1 MGKRFKA
8 MRGTHDL
15 LPDESWLWRWIET
28 AFVDLCSRYAYQEIR
43 VPIFESTE
51 LFERG
56 TGFGSDVVQKE
67 MYTFPDKKGRS
78 LSLRPEGTPS
88 VIRAYLEHGLS
99 RRAKVAKLFYMGPM
113 FRYDK
118 PGAGRYRQFHQVGV
132 EVIGTLSPRADAEV
146 ILLLWDYL
154 KLIGL
159 EDISLRL
166 NTLGCKDCRE
176 RYSGVVRDFLEGRLG
191 HLCEDCHDRF
201 GRNPLR
207 VLDCKV
213 AGCKDVIQDAPAVD
227 AVLDDDCVAHFG
239 EVKRYVELAGV
250 DFCVDAKLVRGLDY
264 YTRTVFEVFHGATG
278 VDNSLGGGG
287 RYDEL
292 VQELGGAS
300 TPAVGFSAGLER
312 VILALKAEA
321 SGGDEGTYLDV
332 YVAYIADEN
341 FDYAFKLA
349 NELRKEFRVWLEFE
363 SRKPQ
368 KQLAA
373 ASKMG
378 AAYTA
383 ILGEDEVKKGTVVF
397 KHMESGEQVE
407 VEREEAAAWLRKS
420 LGGGTGG

>member
-1 MGKRFKA
+1 MGKRFRA

-15 LPDESWLWRWIET
+15 LPDESWLWRRAET
-28 AFVDLCSRYAYQEIR
+28 AYVDLCRRYGYREVR
-43 VPIFESTE
+43 VPIFEATE

-56 TGFGSDVVQKE
+56 TGFATDVVQKE

-88 VIRAYLEHGLS
+88 VIRAYVEHGLS
-99 RRAKVAKLFYMGPM
+99 RKAGVAKLFYMGPM

-132 EVIGTLSPRADAEV
+132 EVIGTLSPLADVEV

-159 EDISLRL
+159 KDISLRI

-176 RYSGVVRDFLEGRLG
+176 RYSGVVKDFLGERLG
-191 HLCEDCHDRF
+191 QLCEDCHDRF

-213 AGCKDVIQDAPAVD
+213 PSCKDIIREAPAVD
-227 AVLDDDCVAHFG
+227 VVLDEDCAAHFD
-239 EVKRYVELAGV
+239 EVKHYLEVAGV
-250 DFCVDAKLVRGLDY
+250 EFCVDAKLVRGLDY
-264 YTRTVFEVFHGATG
+264 YTRTVFEVFHSATG

-312 VILALKAEA
+312 IILALKAEA
-321 SGGDEGTYLDV
+321 SGAGEGTYIDV
-332 YVAYIADEN
+332 YVASIADES
-341 FDYAFKLA
+341 FEFAFKLA
-349 NELRKEFRVWLEFE
+349 NDLRKEFRVWLEFE
-363 SRKPQ
+363 SRRPQ

-373 ASKMG
+373 ASRMG

-383 ILGEDEVKKGTVVF
+383 VLGEDEVKKGTVIF
-397 KHMESGEQVE
+397 KQMESGEQVE
-407 VEREEAAAWLRKS
+407 VKRKEAGAWLRS
-420 LGGGTGG
+420 HLGGERGD